1 MGHVSRW
8 PWSLREMSADAEVA
22 LLRGGRTEEREDGTL
37 CPRPQL
43 SAFPQPR
50 LQRPKDLRLWAVPAH
65 RRLSAAGRQLAGERE
80 TDRERDRETDRE
92 RAGQR
97 EGQRDR
103 EKETERQT
111 VKDKGAWFA
120 EVHGVAKSQTKLRD

>member
-1 MGHVSRW
+1 MDRTRQKERHASAEADWAGAALLAPPLLGHVSRW

-80 TDRERDRETDRE
+80 TDRERD
-92 RAGQR
+92 
-97 EGQRDR
+97 EG
-103 EKETERQT
+103 
-111 VKDKGAWFA
+111 
-120 EVHGVAKSQTKLRD
+120 L